1 MSYFDDWNE
10 IDPEFVWEQ
19 SQRQKE
25 IKNNKHIGWTTA
37 NGDLIP
43 YSKMTT
49 RHLINCKAMCEKKSP
64 WRKEFLLYL
73 NTELRR
79 RGIL

>member
-1 MSYFDDWNE
+1 MSYFDDW
-10 IDPEFVWEQ
+10 
-19 SQRQKE
+19 
-25 IKNNKHIGWTTA
+25 NNKHIGWTTA

-49 RHLINCKAMCEKKSP
+49 RHLINCKDMCERKSP
-64 WRKEFLLYL
+64 WRKEFLPYL

-79 RGIL
+79 RGAL